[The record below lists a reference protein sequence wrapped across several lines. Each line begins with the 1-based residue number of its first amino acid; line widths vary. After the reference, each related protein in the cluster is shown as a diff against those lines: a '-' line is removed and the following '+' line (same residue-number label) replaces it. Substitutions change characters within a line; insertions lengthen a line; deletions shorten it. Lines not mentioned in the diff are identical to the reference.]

1 MSGHVRKRSR
11 LHRAAP
17 ALLAAA
23 AGCTLVGRPPEPR
36 PTPIGE
42 VPAVVPET
50 PVEPEPSRIEPPL
63 ELAGNEPPPPV
74 DEEGLTWPERTLAR
88 MTLREKVGQMMMPW
102 VLGDFSPEGS
112 TDHERL
118 RVLVED
124 QGVGGI
130 IVSVG
135 SPTEVAVKLNDLQ
148 DHARVPLLVG
158 SDLESGA
165 GFRLRGAIHVPT
177 GFALGGATEFP
188 FQMAL
193 GATGDTDLAYEMGR
207 ITALEGRTVGI
218 HVPFVP
224 ILDVN
229 NNPDNPIINVRSFG
243 EDPELVARMGTAFVQ
258 GIQEHGGI
266 AVGKHFPGH
275 GDTGVDTHQQL
286 ALITAAR
293 PRLDTVELAPF
304 RAAIEAGMRGVMTAH
319 VSVPALA
326 GGSTDPATLSH
337 DVMTRLLRE
346 EMGFQGLLFTDAMDM
361 GAIDRGFGRS
371 EAAVRA
377 VEAGADV
384 ILMPPSVPEA
394 IDAIVRSV
402 LNGRLSEQRIDES
415 VLRILEVKES
425 LGLHVDPMVT
435 PARVPRV
442 VGVSEHVA
450 LARTIAERS
459 LVLLRNER
467 GLLPLAGTRS
477 ARVLSVTF
485 RRAADLLA
493 GRYFNGTLRATY
505 PRLVDEATDRD
516 TPVAVWDGLRRQA
529 RESQLVVVSVYVTA
543 WDAGAIPDE
552 LVEFLDELG
561 RHRVPHVVVSFGN
574 PYLFRRF
581 PDVQAY
587 LLAWSGAEVS
597 QRAAAGALLGQIPV
611 TGRLPTRI
619 PPWFEIG
626 EGIQLLGR
634 ALPAPPRSRERLPV
648 TAHPVES
655 DPASVGMNARALERV
670 DSLVLAAL
678 ADSTAPGAALAIG
691 RHGRLVR
698 LRGYGTLDYAS
709 DRPVTASTLF
719 DLASLT
725 KVVATTTVA
734 MLLEAD
740 GRLDLDEPVVRYLSW
755 WAGPD
760 RRKQQVTVRQ
770 LLVHRAGLAPFPDWF
785 RERRGRE
792 DYRDA
797 LAAARLEYDPGTRTL
812 YSDIG
817 FITLG
822 FIIEDVAGVPL
833 DQFLETRVWELMGM
847 VDTGFTPDPALL
859 PRIAPTEVDTL
870 WRGVHVHGTVHDENA
885 YAMGG
890 VAGHAGLFSSAWDL
904 AIFADLMLAGGV
916 LPVCAPSDATGVA
929 CTRARPAPLRILP
942 EQTVRRWTRRADP
955 SASFALGWD
964 TPEGSTSSAGIFMS
978 AQAFGHTG
986 FTGTSMWIDPE
997 LDLFVVLLTNRVN
1010 PTRDN
1015 PRHIPLRRAVHDAV
1029 ARAVSDRTV
1038 SAREL

>member
-1 MSGHVRKRSR
+1 
-11 LHRAAP
+11 
-17 ALLAAA
+17 
-23 AGCTLVGRPPEPR
+23 
-36 PTPIGE
+36 
-42 VPAVVPET
+42 
-50 PVEPEPSRIEPPL
+50 
-63 ELAGNEPPPPV
+63 
-74 DEEGLTWPERTLAR
+74 
-88 MTLREKVGQMMMPW
+88 
-102 VLGDFSPEGS
+102 
-112 TDHERL
+112 
-118 RVLVED
+118 
-124 QGVGGI
+124 
-130 IVSVG
+130 
-135 SPTEVAVKLNDLQ
+135 
-148 DHARVPLLVG
+148 
-158 SDLESGA
+158 
-165 GFRLRGAIHVPT
+165 
-177 GFALGGATEFP
+177 
-188 FQMAL
+188 
-193 GATGDTDLAYEMGR
+193 
-207 ITALEGRTVGI
+207 
-218 HVPFVP
+218 
-224 ILDVN
+224 
-229 NNPDNPIINVRSFG
+229 
-243 EDPELVARMGTAFVQ
+243 
-258 GIQEHGGI
+258 
-266 AVGKHFPGH
+266 
-275 GDTGVDTHQQL
+275 
-286 ALITAAR
+286 
-293 PRLDTVELAPF
+293 
-304 RAAIEAGMRGVMTAH
+304 MRGVMTAH

-384 ILMPPSVPEA
+384 ILMPPSVPDA
-394 IDAIVRSV
+394 VDAIVRSV
-402 LNGRLSEQRIDES
+402 LNGRLSEQRLDQS
-415 VLRILEVKES
+415 VLRVLEVKES
-425 LGLHVDPMVT
+425 LVLHVDPTVT
-435 PARVPRV
+435 PARVPRI

-450 LARTIAERS
+450 VARTIAERS

-467 GLLPLAGTRS
+467 ALLPLAGTRS

-485 RRAADLLA
+485 RRAVDLLA
-493 GRYFNGTLRATY
+493 GRYFNGTMRGSY
-505 PRLVDEATDRD
+505 PRLVDVATDRD

-529 RESQLVVVSVYVTA
+529 RASHLVVVSVYVTA

-561 RHRVPHVVVSFGN
+561 RRRIPHVVVSFGN
-574 PYLFRRF
+574 PYLLRRF

-587 LLAWSGAEVS
+587 LLGWSGAEVS
-597 QRAAAGALLGQIPV
+597 QRAAAGALLGQIPI
-611 TGRLPTRI
+611 TGRMPTRI

-626 EGIQLLGR
+626 EGIQLPAR
-634 ALPAPPRSRERLPV
+634 ALSTPPRSREGLPV
-648 TAHPVES
+648 TADPVES
-655 DPASVGMNARALERV
+655 APESIGMNARALERV

-678 ADSTAPGAALAIG
+678 ADSTAPGPALAIG

-725 KVVATTTVA
+725 KVVATTTAA

-740 GRLDLDEPVVRYLSW
+740 GRLDLDEPVVRYLPW

-760 RRKQQVTVRQ
+760 RRRQQVTVRQ

-785 RERRGRE
+785 REGRGRE

-797 LAAARLEYDPGTRTL
+797 FATARLEYDPGTRTL

-822 FIIEDVAGVPL
+822 FIIEEVAGVPL
-833 DQFLETRVWELMGM
+833 DQFLETRVWEPMGM
-847 VDTGFTPDPALL
+847 VDTGFTPDPDLL

-870 WRGVHVHGTVHDENA
+870 WRGVQVHGTVHDENA

-890 VAGHAGLFSSAWDL
+890 VSGHAGLFSTAWDL
-904 AIFADLMLAGGV
+904 AVFADLMLAGGE
-916 LPVCAPSDATGVA
+916 LPACTPSIASGVA
-929 CTRARPAPLRILP
+929 CTRARLAPLRVLR
-942 EQTVRRWTRRADP
+942 EESVRRWTRRADP

-986 FTGTSMWIDPE
+986 FTGTSIWIDHE
-997 LDLFVVLLTNRVN
+997 LDLFIVLLTNRVN

-1029 ARAVSDRTV
+1029 ARAVSDRV
-1038 SAREL
+1038 VRAREF